1 MCINLEKFD
10 GLTRMR
16 LIEIIVEAK
25 KSDETIE
32 AVDKIEEYLLIPRD
46 KRCNHCLN
54 QNSEVILN
62 VETIPKC

>member
-25 KSDETIE
+25 KSDETID
-32 AVDKIEEYLLIPRD
+32 AVDKIEQFILIPSD
-46 KRCNHCLN
+46 KRCNYCFK
-54 QNSEVILN
+54 QKVEVIKNAEKLP
-62 VETIPKC
+62 EA